1 MLSAGVSTLSTT
13 SLPTVQC
20 GAMEDHVTLNY
31 ADTVQGTSELSF
43 QVLLSD
49 DSPLDTD
56 INTALLGSGTW
67 LPLPLDYKPIRL
79 VIRRSLTSD
88 STQLRVATVSVSV
101 LHVESAV
108 VEIYD
113 LQGQLAD
120 RRTVCTPN
128 SLLTDSLHMSTKL
141 IIVHHHMRTLFTCC
155 DISNVF

>member
-1 MLSAGVSTLSTT
+1 MLCAGVSTLSTT
-13 SLPTVQC
+13 GLPPVQC

-43 QVLLSD
+43 HVLLPD
-49 DSPLDTD
+49 DSPLYAD

-67 LPLPLDYKPIRL
+67 LPLPLDDKPIRL
-79 VIRRSLTSD
+79 VIRRSATSD
-88 STQLRVATVSVSV
+88 LTQLRVATVSASV
-101 LHVESAV
+101 LHVQSAII
-108 VEIYD
+108 EMYD

-128 SLLTDSLHMSTKL
+128 ALLTDSLHMSTKL
-141 IIVHHHMRTLFTCC
+141 IIVHHQLRTLFTCC